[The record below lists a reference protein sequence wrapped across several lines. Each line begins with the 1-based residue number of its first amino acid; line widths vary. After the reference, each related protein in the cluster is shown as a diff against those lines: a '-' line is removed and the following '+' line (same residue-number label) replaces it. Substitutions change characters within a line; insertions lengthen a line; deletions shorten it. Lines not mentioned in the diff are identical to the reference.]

1 MPLTVAIMG
10 RRAAF
15 HGIAACRLFGTDA
28 TWFEQPHFD
37 GVVGLVASGQAERGL
52 MAWDNTLAGPIP
64 GNRARLRA
72 SGLYAVGEAR
82 LPIRLHLLGLPGASP
97 EALRKVRS
105 HPMALKESR
114 RFLDGLTAER
124 EAWGDTASA
133 AESVADAADPRLG
146 AIASLTAA
154 RQFHLEVLAEGIEDH
169 ADNVTRFLVLARE
182 PQPATGPLVVLGA
195 VPGAAAAESA
205 RRALEREG
213 WTWRRQDAEGESPSG
228 EALLH
233 LEFRAPDGL
242 SPTRAMERFRRA
254 AADARPYGA
263 FPPGPTLGE

>member
-37 GVVGLVASGQAERGL
+37 GVLDLVASGQAERGL

-64 GNRARLRA
+64 GNRARLHA
-72 SGLYAVGEAR
+72 SGLWAVGEAR

-97 EALRKVRS
+97 EALTRVRS
-105 HPMALKESR
+105 HPMALKEST
-114 RFLDGLTAER
+114 RFLAGLTAER
-124 EAWGDTASA
+124 EPWGDTASA

-169 ADNVTRFLVLARE
+169 EDNVTRFLVLARAPE
-182 PQPATGPLVVLGA
+182 PASGPLVVLGA
-195 VPGAAAAESA
+195 VPGAEAAERA

-213 WTWRRQDAEGESPSG
+213 WTPVREDAEGESPSG
-228 EALLH
+228 EALRH
-233 LEFRAPDGL
+233 LEFRVPDGDA
-242 SPTRAMERFRRA
+242 PGRAMDRFARA
-254 AADARPYGA
+254 APGARAYGA
-263 FPPGPTLGE
+263 FPPGPVVGE